1 MARGA
6 ARAEACPDIAAIF
19 ERVFEV
25 AAFSEEIKYFL
36 KYYLQDCVCDGA
48 NVSSARDIYI
58 SSSFCVNFGLI
69 GVTCVDDIERY
80 PTTAIRDEVL

>member
-48 NVSSARDIYI
+48 NVPSARDIYD
-58 SSSFCVNFGLI
+58 FKLI
-69 GVTCVDDIERY
+69 LCQFQPHRRN
-80 PTTAIRDEVL
+80 A